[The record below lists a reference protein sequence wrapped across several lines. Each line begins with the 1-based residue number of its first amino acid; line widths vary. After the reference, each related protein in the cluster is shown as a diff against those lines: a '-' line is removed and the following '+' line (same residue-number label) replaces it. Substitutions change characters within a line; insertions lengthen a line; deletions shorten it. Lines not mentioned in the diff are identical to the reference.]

1 MNSLIKV
8 TIGVAIGVVGYWLV
22 DNYSSTNH
30 SAEKQLVVEKEIAKR
45 IEVNNADDLTKSSGS
60 EKVSRVELEDEVESL
75 RQQVELKEQELTAVS
90 VENQRLKQV
99 LNNQNTTPSNNNS
112 DEHTK
117 TKSETGS
124 DRLEGVP
131 ESHHSLLSR
140 PASMPK
146 STYELHDE
154 LVGEEEDVSWATMK
168 EQQINHYL
176 STHKDS
182 SKYVVHRVEC
192 RSTLCEIIGT
202 KYPSEED
209 VWAEVSGQ
217 MRNQAWWEFTG
228 THTSSSIDDVG
239 NHIFVTLLRR
249 NKTGTI

>member
-8 TIGVAIGVVGYWLV
+8 MIGIAIGVVGFWLV
-22 DNYSSTNH
+22 DKYSASNH
-30 SAEKQLVVEKEIAKR
+30 IAEKPLMIEKEIEK
-45 IEVNNADDLTKSSGS
+45 KSETIDGGDHANSSAS
-60 EKVSRVELEDEVESL
+60 EKGSRTELESEVESL
-75 RQQVELKEQELTAVS
+75 RQEIELKEQELTAVS

-99 LNNQNTTPSNNNS
+99 LNSQGETQIKNS
-112 DEHTK
+112 SEPVQK
-117 TKSETGS
+117 KSEQGS
-124 DRLEGVP
+124 DRLEGIP

-209 VWAEVSGQ
+209 IWAEVSGQ

>member
-8 TIGVAIGVVGYWLV
+8 IIGVAIGVVGYWLV
-22 DNYSSTNH
+22 NNYSSSGH
-30 SAEKQLVVEKEIAKR
+30 DAEKPLVVEKKVEKQV
-45 IEVNNADDLTKSSGS
+45 EVINADDLINSSRT
-60 EKVSRVELEDEVESL
+60 EKGRRAELESEVESL
-75 RQQVELKEQELTAVS
+75 RQEIELKEQELTAVS

-99 LNNQNTTPSNNNS
+99 LNNQSTKPINNGS
-112 DEHTK
+112 EPAQ
-117 TKSETGS
+117 TKSEQS
-124 DRLEGVP
+124 PDRLEGVP

-249 NKTGTI
+249 KKTETI

>member
-8 TIGVAIGVVGYWLV
+8 MIGVAIGVVGYWLV
-22 DNYSSTNH
+22 NNYSSSGH
-30 SAEKQLVVEKEIAKR
+30 DAEKPLVVEE
-45 IEVNNADDLTKSSGS
+45 EVEKQVEAIDGGDHANSSRTEKGS
-60 EKVSRVELEDEVESL
+60 RTELESEVESL
-75 RQQVELKEQELTAVS
+75 RQQIELKELELTAFS

-99 LNNQNTTPSNNNS
+99 LNNQNPTPGNNS
-112 DEHTK
+112 TEQAK
-117 TKSETGS
+117 AKAETAS

-154 LVGEEEDVSWATMK
+154 LVDEEEDVSWATMK

-176 STHKDS
+176 NTHKDS
-182 SKYVVHRVEC
+182 SKYMVHRVEC

-249 NKTGTI
+249 KKTETI

>member
-8 TIGVAIGVVGYWLV
+8 IIGVAIGVIGFWLV
-22 DNYSSTNH
+22 DKYSDSNH
-30 SAEKQLVVEKEIAKR
+30 TAEKPFVIEKEIEKKPEA
-45 IEVNNADDLTKSSGS
+45 IDGGDHTNSSAS
-60 EKVSRVELEDEVESL
+60 EKGSRTELESEVESL
-75 RQQVELKEQELTAVS
+75 RQEIELKEQELTAVS

-99 LNNQNTTPSNNNS
+99 LNNQSTKPINNS
-112 DEHTK
+112 TEPAQTK
-117 TKSETGS
+117 LEQSP

-154 LVGEEEDVSWATMK
+154 LVDEEEDVSWATMK

-202 KYPSEED
+202 KYPSKED